1 MEIVSGRTGKPHVTS
16 QQFRQLIEGTV
27 GQESCILTSGENLEP
42 ELASNNSLK
51 IRSGMLAHHG
61 NISSVKIGTYDV
73 VNLDNGSQGMKRI
86 DLVVCRYTRNAET
99 EVENCNWVVI
109 AGTPVS
115 SNPVAPTYT
124 VGNLQE
130 GDLVDDCPV
139 FEVHY
144 DGINVTEV
152 KKILPVAP
160 NLTEL
165 NSKTIKAFGASESDY
180 IIFTAP
186 FDCYAI
192 IGFSCL
198 GWGYDGGFLEFQ
210 IKSSESLPEI
220 FAHTGGCSG
229 NNNVYIPLLAKSCFS
244 GLKKGK
250 TYSFSRKNLY
260 GSFGASWN
268 IKWSA
273 ICIPA

>member
-27 GQESCILTSGENLEP
+27 GQGSCILTSGENLEP

-61 NISSVKIGTYDV
+61 NISSVKIGTYDA
-73 VNLDNGSQGMKRI
+73 VNLSNGSQGMKRI

-99 EVENCNWVVI
+99 EVESCNWVVI
-109 AGTPVS
+109 MGTPVS

-165 NSKTIKAFGASESDY
+165 NSNMKVKCFRKTVPSETNILVDFSNEVAALMTQGNKIVDCICGATANSNNALVYGKTAIQATSDWTY
-180 IIFTAP
+180 V
-186 FDCYAI
+186 YARVNQNY
-192 IGFSCL
+192 
-198 GWGYDGGFLEFQ
+198 YDGL
-210 IKSSESLPEI
+210 
-220 FAHTGGCSG
+220 GGTTT
-229 NNNVYIPLLAKSCFS
+229 VTLLAI
-244 GLKKGK
+244 
-250 TYSFSRKNLY
+250 YE
-260 GSFGASWN
+260 
-268 IKWSA
+268 
-273 ICIPA
+273 